1 MSFYLYIQFYWLA
14 LFYLLLFIYGII
26 FYFSHQMTVDIIN
39 GMDID
44 PMTEQ
49 TDFSSLCDNRDDSIL
64 FSCEPNK
71 VLACRSVWLVIY

>member
-1 MSFYLYIQFYWLA
+1 
-14 LFYLLLFIYGII
+14 
-26 FYFSHQMTVDIIN
+26 MTVDIIN

-71 VLACRSVWLVIY
+71 VLACRSVWLAIS